1 MRAYGARVVVTECD
15 PICALQACM
24 EGHEVKRLETVVR
37 EADIFITATG
47 NRKVITTHH
56 MEQMKNN
63 VILGNI
69 GSFDNEIDVDGL

>member
-1 MRAYGARVVVTECD
+1 
-15 PICALQACM
+15 M

-69 GSFDNEIDVDGL
+69 GSFDNEIDVDGLKIYPGIFKENIKPLVDRY